1 MFSTLAA
8 ERLTYLERKGGRL
21 ECIMFAYFKLSRK
34 RVGSRHLTTGNC
46 ERATIVI
53 CFFYPSYTSA
63 ILFAVLL
70 FFSPAFYRSFFSC
83 RISVSSRRPSPRGG
97 RRLSLLHPGKKK
109 KHSPP
114 SLTAREEEEERRGQ
128 KNAPV
133 GNESVAGEKGEGL
146 FLPPSCFSPRRHFL
160 APPSPLLSESGKN
173 VAPAKAKKE
182 GGGRGRRECSP
193 SPSRPC
199 A

>member
-1 MFSTLAA
+1 M
-8 ERLTYLERKGGRL
+8 
-21 ECIMFAYFKLSRK
+21 
-34 RVGSRHLTTGNC
+34 GSRHVTAGNG
-46 ERATIVI
+46 ERANIVI

-83 RISVSSRRPSPRGG
+83 RISVSSCRPSPRGG
-97 RRLSLLHPGKKK
+97 EEGEGFLCCTQARKK

-114 SLTAREEEEERRGQ
+114 SLTAREEEEEEWREQ

-146 FLPPSCFSPRRHFL
+146 FLPLSCFSPRRHFL
-160 APPSPLLSESGKN
+160 APPTPLLSESGKN

-182 GGGRGRRECSP
+182 KGEVDESAP
-193 SPSRPC
+193 PPRPC